1 MTTIV
6 IEKDQNGMYKTVTCM
21 GHAEYAKRGQKDI
34 LCATISY
41 AVINTM
47 NSLEELAGEKFEY
60 TANETDGFIR
70 CIFNQQLQERSVF
83 LLDSMVYGLQNI
95 EKKYGKKY
103 LNVRIEEV

>member
-1 MTTIV
+1 MTTID

-21 GHAEYAKRGQKDI
+21 GHAGYAKRGKEDI

-47 NSLEELAGEKFEY
+47 NSLEELAGEKFEC
-60 TANETDGFIR
+60 TSNAEDGFIR
-70 CIFNQQLQERSVF
+70 CVFDQPLKEKSIF

-95 EKKYGKKY
+95 SKEYGEKY
-103 LNVRIEEV
+103 LIVRIKEV